1 MADTQSDEISMPE
14 VSACSMI
21 DSTKSLF
28 AKDSKKKFSVDFW
41 WKVTI
46 TLAVIIIACFMIYQA
61 VADEQKSSIK
71 TNLSSASSE
80 QNMKYDKDGEESN
93 MECKYGSIKNSHAS
107 FTYQPYNSTKP
118 YTTKG
123 LEFSFED
130 IKKKLGVEPEMIE
143 FHEEAHYY
151 YNIRR
156 CEIGGKVQIDKEP
169 IIRGPI
175 VFAIDDQCT
184 KVYYFSQGW
193 KEYAS
198 ARNIHCYAHG
208 IDIVHVEESDCLK
221 GSIKN
226 SNSSFVYVPLEA
238 TKPYRT
244 IGVEFSFEMI
254 AKKTKLG
261 ARLKKL
267 NKLIASTSKVHYYYN
282 IPRCRIGGKT
292 QLDKE
297 PIIRGPL
304 FFAVDEQC
312 SKTYYFIEG
321 RGWIQYISATNISCS
336 NHGNSNS
343 AKCFQ
348 NSFETS
354 YIAFSYYSGTI
365 KKQVDVTGIQYNFTK
380 LVEKL
385 EYLTTDYN
393 LTKIPELSTAQGK
406 VASYY
411 LNLHRCYNGGPH
423 NLYAK
428 PPVGGASILAVN
440 DDCSKVFYL
449 SSSDYQWKSY
459 ASAANIKCRNR
470 QKN

>member
-80 QNMKYDKDGEESN
+80 QNVKYDKDGEESN

-238 TKPYRT
+238 TK
-244 IGVEFSFEMI
+244 
-254 AKKTKLG
+254 
-261 ARLKKL
+261 
-267 NKLIASTSKVHYYYN
+267 
-282 IPRCRIGGKT
+282 
-292 QLDKE
+292 
-297 PIIRGPL
+297 
-304 FFAVDEQC
+304 
-312 SKTYYFIEG
+312 
-321 RGWIQYISATNISCS
+321 
-336 NHGNSNS
+336 
-343 AKCFQ
+343 
-348 NSFETS
+348 
-354 YIAFSYYSGTI
+354 
-365 KKQVDVTGIQYNFTK
+365 
-380 LVEKL
+380 
-385 EYLTTDYN
+385 
-393 LTKIPELSTAQGK
+393 
-406 VASYY
+406 
-411 LNLHRCYNGGPH
+411 
-423 NLYAK
+423 
-428 PPVGGASILAVN
+428 VG
-440 DDCSKVFYL
+440 
-449 SSSDYQWKSY
+449 
-459 ASAANIKCRNR
+459 
-470 QKN
+470 